1 MRGVLD
7 ALVAATARPAPFQP
21 SDAPFWDDPYISG
34 ELLAAHLDP
43 THDAASRRPADIDR
57 TVAHLA
63 ASGLARP
70 GTRVLDLGCG
80 PGLYAQRLAALGCAV
95 TGVDLS
101 ERSLAHA
108 RRAAAGAGLAIE
120 YRRQD
125 FRTLDEP
132 GRFDLVLQAYG
143 ELSTFADDV
152 RDDLL
157 RRARAALAPGGS
169 LVLDVSTPVQ
179 GAADDGDAW
188 ERADGGLW
196 RPGPHLVLAR
206 THRYDDDVRCRQY
219 TVLTDDDVT
228 TYRMWFHDYVP
239 GTLTPVLAAAGLRI
253 EATGSSLAGDPWRD
267 DAPWLAVLARA
278 V

>member
-1 MRGVLD
+1 MTGVLD
-7 ALVAATARPAPFQP
+7 ALVAATARPTPYQP

-34 ELLAAHLDP
+34 QLLAAHLDP
-43 THDAASRRPADIDR
+43 THDAASRRPAEIDR

-63 ASGLARP
+63 ASGLAGP

-108 RRAAAGAGLAIE
+108 RRAAAEAGLTIE

-143 ELSTFADDV
+143 ELSTFGDDV

-157 RRARAALAPGGS
+157 RRARAALAPGGA

-179 GAADDGDAW
+179 GAADADDAW
-188 ERADGGLW
+188 AAGEGGLW
-196 RPGPHLVLAR
+196 RPGPHLVLTR
-206 THRYDDDVRCRQY
+206 THRYDGDVRCRQY
-219 TVLTDDDVT
+219 SVLTDDDVT

-239 GTLTPVLAAAGLRI
+239 GTLAPVLAAAGLRV
-253 EATGSSLAGDPWRD
+253 ESAGSSLAGDPWRD